1 MQHYEIKFVTCNR
14 SVVLTGCSGFPH
26 QYNSPPWHNWTI
38 VESGITHHKQNKTKT
53 LFTTVNFS
61 LIGSNIP
68 TVSAYRNYIS
78 QLLPYLSGYTHW
90 WFVTTPT
97 LSEWLHTLVICY
109 NSYLIWVVTHTG
121 DLLQL
126 LPYLSGYTHWWF
138 VTTPTLSEW
147 LHTLAICYN
156 SYLILVVTHT
166 GDLLQLLPY
175 LSGYTHWWFVTTPIL
190 S

>member
-97 LSEWLHTLVICY
+97 LSEWLHTLVICWMQKQIKQGY
-109 NSYLIWVVTHTG
+109 VAHMLESSLNNILRWSSWI
-121 DLLQL
+121 DLLFEISISQMAMDQIQIQKV
-126 LPYLSGYTHWWF
+126 YLKPVHF
-138 VTTPTLSEW
+138 LTTQQKLSRAFQTDM
-147 LHTLAICYN
+147 HNKIK
-156 SYLILVVTHT
+156 
-166 GDLLQLLPY
+166 
-175 LSGYTHWWFVTTPIL
+175 
-190 S
+190 

>member
-26 QYNSPPWHNWTI
+26 QYNSPPWYNWTI

-68 TVSAYRNYIS
+68 TESAYRNYIS

-90 WFVTTPT
+90 WFVSQLLPY
-97 LSEWLHTLVICY
+97 LS
-109 NSYLIWVVTHTG
+109 SYTHWWFVS
-121 DLLQL
+121 QI

-138 VTTPTLSEW
+138 VS
-147 LHTLAICYN
+147 
-156 SYLILVVTHT
+156 
-166 GDLLQLLPY
+166 QLLSY
-175 LSGYTHWWFVTTPIL
+175 LSGNTHWWFVTTPTL